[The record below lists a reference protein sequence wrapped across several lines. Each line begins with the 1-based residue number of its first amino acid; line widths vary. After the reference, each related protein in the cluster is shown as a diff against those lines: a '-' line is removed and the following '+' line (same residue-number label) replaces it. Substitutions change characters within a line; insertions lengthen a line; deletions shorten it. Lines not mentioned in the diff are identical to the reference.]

1 MTAAVATDSEKAL
14 LPFCFT
20 AAAAAAAANVP
31 KPAASYLSIILFPLL
46 VKAILTA
53 AATAIAVTAV
63 INLVEGGRREEE
75 VCL

>member
-20 AAAAAAAANVP
+20 AVAADVP
-31 KPAASYLSIILFPLL
+31 KPAASYLLIILFPLL

-63 INLVEGGRREEE
+63 INLVVGGRREEE
-75 VCL
+75 NCL